1 MLAVHLVLAKPYPK
15 HPLPKHPQ
23 TPLRFSE
30 EVSVSDLSGDEE
42 TPVAGSIGE
51 NTYSIPLVD
60 FERGIG
66 EEMQNDVLTKSL
78 RKRR

>member
-1 MLAVHLVLAKPYPK
+1 
-15 HPLPKHPQ
+15 
-23 TPLRFSE
+23 
-30 EVSVSDLSGDEE
+30 LSGDEE